1 MDILD
6 RIKRVI
12 NESIQPLFVKQEED
26 LGQLIRK
33 DTQSAVSDLKYFI
46 SQQAENNGRDMG
58 NMLQLI
64 YSLNQ
69 TVADLSKKI
78 DAMQKDIAQLKER
91 QRDWSPAESIVHTL
105 PSIPRTYYAKMVD
118 STNPLGFRIES
129 LKSTADGC
137 AFKITITDDRGGTF
151 ETVDDRE
158 IQQEMLSAFNPL
170 ISDSSDYAFV
180 PQYPTGFNVVSPG
193 TIVKENNVFQIVNKQ
208 RIEIF

>member
-69 TVADLSKKI
+69 TVADLSKK
-78 DAMQKDIAQLKER
+78 
-91 QRDWSPAESIVHTL
+91 
-105 PSIPRTYYAKMVD
+105 
-118 STNPLGFRIES
+118 
-129 LKSTADGC
+129 
-137 AFKITITDDRGGTF
+137 
-151 ETVDDRE
+151 
-158 IQQEMLSAFNPL
+158 
-170 ISDSSDYAFV
+170 
-180 PQYPTGFNVVSPG
+180 
-193 TIVKENNVFQIVNKQ
+193 
-208 RIEIF
+208 

>member
-33 DTQSAVSDLKYFI
+33 DTQSAVSDLKYFV

-69 TVADLSKKI
+69 TVADLSKKN
-78 DAMQKDIAQLKER
+78 R
-91 QRDWSPAESIVHTL
+91 R
-105 PSIPRTYYAKMVD
+105 YAKGHSPVERT
-118 STNPLGFRIES
+118 SKGLVASG
-129 LKSTADGC
+129 KHC
-137 AFKITITDDRGGTF
+137 A
-151 ETVDDRE
+151 
-158 IQQEMLSAFNPL
+158 
-170 ISDSSDYAFV
+170 
-180 PQYPTGFNVVSPG
+180 YPSFHTPNLLRKNGGFNESSG
-193 TIVKENNVFQIVNKQ
+193 L
-208 RIEIF
+208 

>member
-6 RIKRVI
+6 RIKRFI
-12 NESIQPLFVKQEED
+12 DESIRPLFVKQKEE

-33 DTQSAVSDLKYFI
+33 DTQSAVSDLKFFI
-46 SQQAENNGRDMG
+46 SQQAENNGRDIG
-58 NMLQLI
+58 NMLQLM

-91 QRDWSPAESIVHTL
+91 QRELSPAESIVHPL
-105 PSIPRTYYAKMVD
+105 PPMPRIYYAKMVD

-137 AFKITITDDRGGTF
+137 AFKITITDDRGAPTKLLTTRKF
-151 ETVDDRE
+151 NRKCCL
-158 IQQEMLSAFNPL
+158 LSIP
-170 ISDSSDYAFV
+170 
-180 PQYPTGFNVVSPG
+180 
-193 TIVKENNVFQIVNKQ
+193 
-208 RIEIF
+208 

>member
-6 RIKRVI
+6 RIKRFI
-12 NESIQPLFVKQEED
+12 DESIQPLFVRQKEE

-33 DTQSAVSDLKYFI
+33 DTQSAVSDLKFFI

-91 QRDWSPAESIVHTL
+91 QRNLSPAESIVHTL
-105 PSIPRTYYAKMVD
+105 PPMPRIYYAKMVD

-137 AFKITITDDRGGTF
+137 AFKITITDDRGAPTKLLTTGKSN
-151 ETVDDRE
+151 RRCCL
-158 IQQEMLSAFNPL
+158 LSIP
-170 ISDSSDYAFV
+170 
-180 PQYPTGFNVVSPG
+180 
-193 TIVKENNVFQIVNKQ
+193 
-208 RIEIF
+208 

>member
-26 LGQLIRK
+26 LGQLIQK

-91 QRDWSPAESIVHTL
+91 QRDWSPAESIVH
-105 PSIPRTYYAKMVD
+105 SIPPMPRTYYAKMVD

-129 LKSTADGC
+129 LKSTAAGC
-137 AFKITITDDRGGTF
+137 AFKITITDDRGGTY
-151 ETVDDRE
+151 ETIDDRE

>member
-6 RIKRVI
+6 RIKRFI
-12 NESIQPLFVKQEED
+12 DESIQPLFVRQKEE

-33 DTQSAVSDLKYFI
+33 DTQSAVSDLKFFI

-91 QRDWSPAESIVHTL
+91 QRNLSPAESIVHTL
-105 PSIPRTYYAKMVD
+105 PPMPRIYYAKMVD

-129 LKSTADGC
+129 LKNTADGC
-137 AFKITITDDRGGTF
+137 AFKITITDDRGGTY

>member
-6 RIKRVI
+6 RIKRFI
-12 NESIQPLFVKQEED
+12 DESIQPLFVKQKEE

-33 DTQSAVSDLKYFI
+33 DTQSAVSDLKFFI
-46 SQQAENNGRDMG
+46 SQQAENNGRAMG
-58 NMLQLI
+58 NMLQLM

-91 QRDWSPAESIVHTL
+91 QRELSPVESIVHPL
-105 PSIPRTYYAKMVD
+105 PSMPRIYYAKMVD

-129 LKSTADGC
+129 LKSTAVGC
-137 AFKITITDDRGGTF
+137 AFKIIITDNQNGTY

-180 PQYPTGFNVVSPG
+180 PQYPKGFNVVSSG
-193 TIVKENNVFQIVNKQ
+193 IIVKENNVFRIVNKQ